1 MGEGRDE
8 PVIVAEFIASQR
20 TGFGIPHAIA
30 CRALEVSQS
39 WFYKWINHQP
49 TARDQ
54 RREQLDEQI
63 GRLFTASGGTYGSP
77 RITDDLREAGWTVS
91 ENTVAARMVELGL
104 AGRPAQHRRSLTRQG
119 KRPVARDLVRR
130 VFTAVAP
137 DVLWCGDVTQ
147 IDTDEGPLYLATTE
161 DLFSRRMLGY
171 AMSAHHDSALVV
183 ASLRMAAATR
193 GGAVDGVIFHSDRGS
208 EYTAGATGAACRA
221 WGIVQSMGRVGSA
234 LDNAA
239 AESFNSTLKVEFVH
253 RHRFATWAEARLKV
267 ATWIADFYNITRR
280 HSANDGLA
288 PILFEHRIAHARAA
302 SASQVRAE
310 VA

>member
-1 MGEGRDE
+1 M
-8 PVIVAEFIASQR
+8 IVAEFIASQR
-20 TGFGIPHAIA
+20 TGYGVPHAIA

-39 WFYKWINHQP
+39 WFYKWINHKP
-49 TARDQ
+49 TARDR
-54 RREQLDEQI
+54 RRERLDEQI
-63 GRLFTASGGTYGSP
+63 QRLFTASGGTYGSP
-77 RITDDLREAGWTVS
+77 RITRDLREAGWTIS
-91 ENTVAARMVELGL
+91 ENTVAARMAELGL
-104 AGRPAQHRRSLTRQG
+104 AGRPPKRRRSLTRQG

-130 VFTAVAP
+130 MFTAVAP

-171 AMSAHHDSALVV
+171 AMSGHHDSALVV

-193 GGAVDGVIFHSDRGS
+193 GGGVDGVIFHSDRGS
-208 EYTAGATGAACRA
+208 EYTAGATAAACQA
-221 WGIVQSMGRVGSA
+221 LGVVQSMGRVGSA

-253 RHRFATWAEARLKV
+253 RHRFATRAEARIRV
-267 ATWIADFYNITRR
+267 ATWVADFYNTTRR

-288 PILFEHRIAHARAA
+288 PIPFEHQIAQTRAA
-302 SASQVRAE
+302 SAVQFRDN